1 MMLKQANK
9 KSGIYLFFFLVNCNQ
24 NANVLKHHW
33 VKNKE
38 VASIVLPVTKAK
50 GQLTLLLYMFLVY
63 FSQFY

>member
-9 KSGIYLFFFLVNCNQ
+9 KSGIYLFFLVNCNQ

-50 GQLTLLLYMFLVY
+50 GQLTLLHMFLVY